1 MRSLFGKIFLWF
13 LGTSLLPVAA
23 FMTTSSYF
31 LSSRQA
37 PAFLPIYLWTLLG
50 TAVLGYLVA
59 INLVRPLRSLRRTVE
74 QFGRGDLTAR
84 TGSLREDEIGGLSRA
99 FDRMAERIETLLT
112 AERRLLQDVSHE
124 LRSPLARLRFAVE
137 LARTDGDREEA
148 LTHIAKDVE
157 RLASLVDELLQ
168 LTRAEG
174 DPSSQDLHV
183 IPLNDLL
190 RSLVADC
197 GLEAEA
203 RHRRLALKV
212 DGSAIVL
219 GERELIRR
227 AVENVLRNA
236 IHYAPEGTTVE
247 IVMTLVAEVATITV
261 RDRGPGIPEEW
272 LGQIFKPFFRV
283 DNDRARTSGGV
294 GLGLS
299 IAQRAINLHQGKVE
313 ARNANPGLIVTIEL
327 PHAKGLAGRDVV
339 IPAAG
344 AGSFQ
349 P

>member
-13 LGTSLLPVAA
+13 LATSLLSLAA
-23 FMTTSSYF
+23 FLASSSF
-31 LSSRQA
+31 RSQTHSA
-37 PAFLPIYLWTLLG
+37 PGFLPFYLWSLLG
-50 TAVLGYLVA
+50 TALLGYLVA
-59 INLVRPLRSLRRTVE
+59 INLVRPLQRLKRTVE

-84 TGSLREDEIGGLSRA
+84 TGSLRRDEIGGLSRA

-148 LTHIAKDVE
+148 LTQIAKDVE
-157 RLASLVDELLQ
+157 RLANLVDELLQ

-183 IPLNDLL
+183 VPLNELL

-203 RHRRLALKV
+203 RNRHLVL
-212 DGSAIVL
+212 SAEAPAFLL
-219 GERELIRR
+219 GERELLRR
-227 AVENVLRNA
+227 AIENVLRNA
-236 IHYAPEGTTVE
+236 IHYAPQGTTVE
-247 IVMTLVAEVATITV
+247 VVMTRAADVATITV
-261 RDRGPGIPEEW
+261 RDRGPGIPAEA
-272 LGQIFKPFFRV
+272 LDAIFEPFFRV
-283 DNDRARTSGGV
+283 DGDRARASGGV

-299 IAQRAINLHQGKVE
+299 IAQRAVSLHQGKVT
-313 ARNANPGLIVTIEL
+313 ARNANPGLVVTIEL
-327 PHAKGLAGRDVV
+327 PHAME
-339 IPAAG
+339 
-344 AGSFQ
+344 Q
-349 P
+349 PDFPHAMEQPDEV

>member
-13 LGTSLLPVAA
+13 IGTSLLSVAA
-23 FMTTSSYF
+23 FLTTSSSD
-31 LSSRQA
+31 LSPTH
-37 PAFLPIYLWTLLG
+37 PARGFLPFYLWSILG
-50 TAVLGYLVA
+50 TALLGYLVA
-59 INLVRPLRSLRRTVE
+59 INLVRPLQRLRHTVE

-84 TGSLREDEIGGLSRA
+84 TGSLRRDEIGGLSRA

-157 RLASLVDELLQ
+157 RLANLVDELLR

-183 IPLNDLL
+183 IPLNELL

-197 GLEAEA
+197 VLEAEA
-203 RHRRLALKV
+203 RNRRLVL
-212 DGSAIVL
+212 SAEGRAFLL
-219 GERELIRR
+219 GDRELLRR

-236 IHYAPEGTTVE
+236 IHYAPEGSTVE
-247 IVMTLVAEVATITV
+247 VVMTLAAQVATIMV
-261 RDRGPGIPEEW
+261 RDHGPGIPDESLAE
-272 LGQIFKPFFRV
+272 IFKPFFRV
-283 DNDRARTSGGV
+283 DGDRARASGGV

-299 IAQRAINLHQGKVE
+299 IAQRAISLHQGKVV
-313 ARNANPGLIVTIEL
+313 ARNANPGLVVTIEL
-327 PHAKGLAGRDVV
+327 PHAKERPDET
-339 IPAAG
+339 
-344 AGSFQ
+344 
-349 P
+349 

>member
-13 LGTSLLPVAA
+13 LGTSLVPVVA
-23 FMTTSSYF
+23 FMATSSYF
-31 LSSRQA
+31 LPSQQTPPFR
-37 PAFLPIYLWTLLG
+37 PLYLWTLLG

-59 INLVRPLRSLRRTVE
+59 INLVRPLRNLRRTVE

-84 TGSLREDEIGGLSRA
+84 TGSLRQDEIGGLSRA

-148 LTHIAKDVE
+148 LTQIAKDVE
-157 RLASLVDELLQ
+157 RLANLVDELLQ

-174 DPSSQDLHV
+174 DPSSQDLHI
-183 IPLNDLL
+183 IPLDELL

-203 RHRRLALKV
+203 RHRRLVLKTNGPV
-212 DGSAIVL
+212 FLL

-247 IVMTLVAEVATITV
+247 VALTLVSEVATITV
-261 RDRGPGIPEEW
+261 RDHGPGIPEEW
-272 LGQIFKPFFRV
+272 LDQIFKPFFRV

-299 IAQRAINLHQGKVE
+299 IAQRAISLHRGKVV
-313 ARNANPGLIVTIEL
+313 ARNAQPGLVVTIEL
-327 PHAKGLAGRDVV
+327 PHAKAQSDET
-339 IPAAG
+339 
-344 AGSFQ
+344 
-349 P
+349 